1 MKKKKQIERRQGMFD
16 SQNNFS
22 RMSGG
27 PRTRMQRHSSARGL
41 QSDTSSRYIN
51 TDHKRNQIDSR
62 GGQATTLAYSL
73 NKNLKNLKIS
83 DHKKK
88 RPKTAGRKP
97 PRSKHNMGQQYHYQG
112 APSSNDYMQGI
123 YADQHNNPAYNPH
136 NNMMQQ

>member
-1 MKKKKQIERRQGMFD
+1 MEEEKLLKKKKQIERRQGMFD
-16 SQNNFS
+16 SHNNFS

-88 RPKTAGRKP
+88 RPKTAGRQKP
-97 PRSKHNMGQQYHYQG
+97 PRAKQSQQYQY
-112 APSSNDYMQGI
+112 
-123 YADQHNNPAYNPH
+123 
-136 NNMMQQ
+136 